1 MYNIGYIILDIVI
14 VISTLWI
21 VDKFWSS
28 FFERKR
34 GILSAF
40 AWLCLAIWQ
49 FLFMWTKGDIHTSAT
64 IVNILLFLWIV
75 VSSYKCTGKE
85 RYFLLAFF
93 YSVWALSEVLV
104 FYLIRN
110 IPMEQEQ
117 INIIGSVVSK
127 IIIIIFVHL
136 FTLMWKEKKYSYIP
150 TKYYFFLL
158 LVPVGS
164 IYIAI
169 VEFYMIG
176 NTFFS
181 LTTVSVLLVFNVVI
195 FEMYAKLNESFISDT
210 KKTVYAQQ
218 LEIISKSTEEQMKM
232 MEEFHEEKHNLTNE
246 LIALKSGIEMN
257 DRKTALKNINKI
269 IKSSNKQENICSSGN
284 SVVDAI
290 INFKYAVAKDN
301 GIRFLLKIFI
311 PEEMPIDQCDI
322 GVVLGNAID
331 NAIEATM
338 ECNKNEKVIEIIL
351 GIKKETLVIIVKN
364 PYEHQLNRDRNGDII
379 SSKKEKKRHG
389 FRLNSINRIAEE
401 YGGAMVLD
409 IGDNRFSIIATLN
422 LG

>member
-1 MYNIGYIILDIVI
+1 MYNKGYFILDIAI
-14 VISTLWI
+14 VISALWI

-28 FFERKR
+28 FFEKKK
-34 GILSAF
+34 GILSGF

-49 FLFMWTKGDIHTSAT
+49 FFFMWTKGDIHTSAA

-75 VSSYKCTGKE
+75 VSSYNSKGKE

-93 YSVWALSEVLV
+93 YSVWALSEILV

-110 IPMEQEQ
+110 MPMEQEQ
-117 INIIGSVVSK
+117 ISIIGSVISK

-136 FTLMWKEKKYSYIP
+136 FTVMWKEKKYRYIP
-150 TKYYFFLL
+150 TKYCFFLL

-169 VEFYMIG
+169 VDFYMIRS
-176 NTFFS
+176 TFFS
-181 LTTVSVLLVFNVVI
+181 LTTVSVLLIFNVVI
-195 FEMYAKLNESFISDT
+195 FEMYAKLNEAFISDT
-210 KKTVYAQQ
+210 QKTVYAQQ
-218 LEIISKSTEEQMKM
+218 LEIISKSAEEQMKM
-232 MEEFHEEKHNLTNE
+232 MKEFHEEKHNLTNE

-257 DRKTALKNINKI
+257 NRDIAIKNINKI
-269 IKSSNKQENICSSGN
+269 IKNSKALENICSSGN
-284 SVVDAI
+284 SAVDAI

-338 ECNKNEKVIEIIL
+338 RCSRNEKVIEIIL
-351 GIKKETLVIIVKN
+351 GVKKEALVIIVKN
-364 PYEHQLNRDRNGDII
+364 PYEHQLNRDRSGNII

-389 FRLNSINRIAEE
+389 FGLNSIKRIAEE
-401 YGGAMVLD
+401 YEGAMVLNID
-409 IGDNRFSIIATLN
+409 DNRFSLIATLN

>member
-1 MYNIGYIILDIVI
+1 MYNMGYFILDIAI

-21 VDKFWSS
+21 VNKFWSC
-28 FFERKR
+28 FFEKKK
-34 GILSAF
+34 GIFSVF

-49 FLFMWTKGDIHTSAT
+49 FLFMWTKGDIHTNAT

-75 VSSYKCTGKE
+75 VSGYKSTGKE

-195 FEMYAKLNESFISDT
+195 FDMYAKLNESFISDT
-210 KKTVYAQQ
+210 KKTVYVQQ

-257 DRKTALKNINKI
+257 DRNTVVKNINKI
-269 IKSSNKQENICSSGN
+269 IKYNKALENVCSSGN
-284 SVVDAI
+284 SAVDAI
-290 INFKYAVAKDN
+290 INFKYAVAKDS

-311 PEEMPIDQCDI
+311 PEKMPIDQCDI

-338 ECNKNEKVIEIIL
+338 GCSRNEKVIEIIL
-351 GIKKETLVIIVKN
+351 GIKKEALVIIVKN
-364 PYEHQLNRDRNGDII
+364 PYEHRLNRDRNGNII

-389 FRLNSINRIAEE
+389 FGLNSINRIVEE

-409 IGDNRFSIIATLN
+409 IGDNRFSLIATLN
-422 LG
+422 FG